1 LPLVVIAEKKIRQPS
16 PPDPRTDPMEFSPV
30 IEAARN
36 AELITV
42 GGRVSQVIGMV
53 IESQG
58 PGIPVGSVCS
68 VETSGSGKVLA
79 EVVGFREGRVLLMPL
94 AEMRGIEPGGRIT
107 LVGGQARVPVS
118 RALLGR
124 VIDGLGR
131 PMDGK
136 GPIQVE
142 QEYPLYAEP
151 LNPMERE
158 RISEPVDVGVRAING
173 LLTLGKGQRIG
184 ILAGSGVGKSTLLGM
199 IARHTSA
206 DVSVIALIGER
217 GRELKDFI
225 ERDLGPEGLSRS
237 VVVVATSDQPAL
249 VRMRGAYLA
258 MAVSEFFRD
267 QGRDV
272 ILMMDSVTRFA
283 MSSREVGLA
292 IGEPPTSRGYTPSVF
307 GQLPKLLE
315 RAGTCT
321 GKGSITGIYTVLV
334 EGDDMNEPIAD
345 AVRSIVDGHIVLSR
359 DLASRGHYPA
369 IEVMES
375 VSRCMVDVVDPEQM
389 RYARRF
395 LEIMATYRR
404 SEDLI
409 NIGAYS
415 RGSNP
420 KIDNAIEMIDRLN
433 GYLRQEV
440 EERVGFEESV
450 SQLAGIFLESGERG
464 RQPGRRQG
472 ER

>member
-1 LPLVVIAEKKIRQPS
+1 MNLSHCLQVAQDTSLVS
-16 PPDPRTDPMEFSPV
+16 
-30 IEAARN
+30 
-36 AELITV
+36 V
-42 GGRVSQVIGMV
+42 GGRVNQVIGMV
-53 IESQG
+53 LESLG
-58 PGIPVGSVCS
+58 PGIPVGSICEVS
-68 VETSGSGKVLA
+68 VFKGQGTVLA

-94 AEMRGIEPGGRIT
+94 GEMRGVEPGSAIR
-107 LVGGQARVPVS
+107 LVGGQAGVPVAES
-118 RALLGR
+118 LLGR
-124 VIDGLGR
+124 VIDGLGN

-136 GPIQVE
+136 GPLRPE
-142 QEYPLYAEP
+142 MHYPLYAEP

-158 RISEPVDVGVRAING
+158 RIFEPVDVGVRAING

-199 IARHTSA
+199 IAKHTAA
-206 DVSVIALIGER
+206 DISVIALIGER

-225 ERDLGPEGLSRS
+225 ERDLGPEGLARS
-237 VVVVATSDQPAL
+237 VVVVATSDQPPL

-258 MAVSEFFRD
+258 TSISEFFRD
-267 QGRDV
+267 KGRDV

-315 RAGTCT
+315 RAGTCM

-359 DLASRGHYPA
+359 DLASQGHYPS
-369 IEVMES
+369 IEVMGS
-375 VSRCMVDVVDPEQM
+375 ISRCMTDVVPKDQV
-389 RYARRF
+389 RVAHKF
-395 LEIMATYRR
+395 LEVMSTYRR

-409 NIGAYS
+409 NIGAYAK
-415 RGSNP
+415 GSNP
-420 KIDNAIEMIDRLN
+420 KIDNAITMIDRLN
-433 GYLRQEV
+433 GYLKQPV
-440 EERVGFEESV
+440 EEKVSFAESAE
-450 SQLAGIFLESGERG
+450 QLAAIFATEDKVD
-464 RQPGRRQG
+464 
-472 ER
+472 